1 MNQLVLYDGKGYSFQ
16 KAIPRSIQRSGAWK
30 VADLTV
36 STFRC
41 AAFQYFISSI
51 DPKRRFRKVP

>member
-1 MNQLVLYDGKGYSFQ
+1 MNQLVLYDGTGYSFQ

-36 STFRC
+36 SV
-41 AAFQYFISSI
+41 AFQGFGMRLPL
-51 DPKRRFRKVP
+51 DFT